1 MYWWNYK
8 KPDLFRVADKNA
20 NGYNPIGGEFGNFS
34 QPIWRLPGDLATD
47 MWRQG
52 CSFYTIYNWKR
63 STCLTQESGW
73 INHDMPTSQST
84 MQLYK
89 RMTRISIKQYGGIS
103 RRHYY
108 VGGEGQ
114 VQDWGMFHLCKKKKE
129 KIKYT
134 CICSLVQEDTQKS
147 WARNDWHWLLPENEV
162 KMMGKGICL
171 WVGSDFWNQINV
183 SYTCMRTIK
192 PNHEVQAE
200 TNELKYYVISS
211 TVKDKEGVCPQ
222 IIFLHRI
229 LNLHLWA
236 KDRKNSKQILNSS
249 YEVCFAQ

>member
-1 MYWWNYK
+1 MKTFSVSRIIREMQIKHGDFISHQSNWQK
-8 KPDLFRVADKNA
+8 FKRMT
-20 NGYNPIGGEFGNFS
+20 IQCTGETTRNQTYSALLTRMQTGTTPLEENLAIS
-34 QPIWRLPGDLATD
+34 HSVYGRLPGDLATD

-114 VQDWGMFHLCKKKKE
+114 VQDWGMFHLCKKKK
-129 KIKYT
+129 
-134 CICSLVQEDTQKS
+134 
-147 WARNDWHWLLPENEV
+147 
-162 KMMGKGICL
+162 
-171 WVGSDFWNQINV
+171 
-183 SYTCMRTIK
+183 
-192 PNHEVQAE
+192 
-200 TNELKYYVISS
+200 
-211 TVKDKEGVCPQ
+211 
-222 IIFLHRI
+222 
-229 LNLHLWA
+229 
-236 KDRKNSKQILNSS
+236 RK
-249 YEVCFAQ
+249 